1 MKHLFYFLFALL
13 NLALSSQ
20 AAELHASGCG
30 TIQLAYYENGALYY
44 RNQDGSYSGIDKDV
58 VEEVARRSGCHFNTV
73 LESRIRIWTQ
83 LSNGTLAMSVSGI
96 ATPEREKTSRFIP
109 YFATRNYALLHRN
122 APASALTMESFLAD
136 DKLQL
141 GIVKSFRHGTSYD
154 EWINKLRARNRVY
167 EAPDFESLMRLFA
180 IHRVDAVLALPTG
193 WQQLLKRE
201 NLVGKVQIK
210 DWAPHDRVV
219 ASLVV
224 SRTLVDQEK
233 FTLIEKTIH
242 SMREDGTL
250 EQIFKR
256 HLGAELAKELRYS
269 DK

>member
-122 APASALTMESFLAD
+122 APASALTTGIRPLLLLGVLFIAVWAALA
-136 DKLQL
+136 
-141 GIVKSFRHGTSYD
+141 
-154 EWINKLRARNRVY
+154 RA
-167 EAPDFESLMRLFA
+167 
-180 IHRVDAVLALPTG
+180 G
-193 WQQLLKRE
+193 W
-201 NLVGKVQIK
+201 
-210 DWAPHDRVV
+210 
-219 ASLVV
+219 
-224 SRTLVDQEK
+224 
-233 FTLIEKTIH
+233 
-242 SMREDGTL
+242 
-250 EQIFKR
+250 
-256 HLGAELAKELRYS
+256 
-269 DK
+269 